1 MHPVVA
7 AVAAV
12 VSAVVVGG
20 EVTADQ
26 GLLKMAVYVPSQS
39 QCVVDAVAAEMN
51 GNYRCWPELQW
62 KVESRLFQVRK
73 SPRWYSLAL
82 LNRFEASN
90 SSQMEEG
97 SMNDWRS

>member
-12 VSAVVVGG
+12 VSAVAVGG

-39 QCVVDAVAAEMN
+39 QCVVDAVDAEMN
-51 GNYRCWPELQW
+51 ENY
-62 KVESRLFQVRK
+62 
-73 SPRWYSLAL
+73 
-82 LNRFEASN
+82 
-90 SSQMEEG
+90 
-97 SMNDWRS
+97 